1 MAHKVTLSTVTTRK
15 NYFLKNKLAD
25 KHLYSNGIFN
35 ATYLRLDDSKMA
47 KWIYHI
53 YKTKLGFTLKKCRHN
68 QYL

>member
-47 KWIYHI
+47 K
-53 YKTKLGFTLKKCRHN
+53 
-68 QYL
+68 